1 MLFYLYLISCFLIG
15 FLSGGIVIR
24 HLIFRK
30 WNSES
35 YGEIITNGTE
45 NYISYDSEEAK
56 EKLDSGKIK
65 WVTFRVKTVKNS

>member
-1 MLFYLYLISCFLIG
+1 MLFYLYLIACFLIG

-24 HLIFRK
+24 NIIFRT
-30 WNSES
+30 WNRQS

-56 EKLDSGKIK
+56 EAIDSGKIK